1 MLSRPGPGIREGRRI
16 LARDQQTGK
25 TGWNHQ
31 LPGKPFQP
39 GCSGARLVNHRH
51 FCGNVQ
57 KYCLMSFILYLTV
70 IQYHLR
76 VFSSLFSPICRISS
90 VQLPYRQRSGQLLL
104 PEEGI
109 LRKSSVQWL
118 QPHHSRVQVRGRGI
132 PLGNLCFFSCLRG
145 FDQLNIAPI
154 LNNWWFWIYHLKGG
168 KLKWNLC
175 THQYIN
181 VSCLCTT
188 GLEKR
193 LYFCRRLEVQLTCA
207 FLPDW
212 IPAGM
217 QKKPEWT
224 SMSWSVYPRSLARR
238 KICSHEGF
246 SHACRT
252 FSPHHQHC

>member
-1 MLSRPGPGIREGRRI
+1 
-16 LARDQQTGK
+16 
-25 TGWNHQ
+25 
-31 LPGKPFQP
+31 
-39 GCSGARLVNHRH
+39 
-51 FCGNVQ
+51 
-57 KYCLMSFILYLTV
+57 MSSKSIF
-70 IQYHLR
+70 
-76 VFSSLFSPICRISS
+76 SLFSPIFRISS
-90 VQLPYRQRSGQLLL
+90 VQLPYGQRSGQLLL

-118 QPHHSRVQVRGRGI
+118 QPHHSRVQVREEKRH
-132 PLGNLCFFSCLRG
+132 PT
-145 FDQLNIAPI
+145 API
-154 LNNWWFWIYHLKGG
+154 LNNWWFWIYNLKGG

-224 SMSWSVYPRSLARR
+224 SMLWSVYPRSLARR

-252 FSPHHQHC
+252 FCPHHQHC